1 MGFFG
6 DLVDSVK
13 DVFRDTVSSVG
24 STLGI
29 HELDFN
35 QQIEDAEN
43 EGRQR
48 IKEERERLQ
57 AQLNSAS
64 AKERIAAEKHL
75 AAIEESHK
83 QEMVQLQREAIKASR
98 ESDADFEAKQASLLT
113 AAKKTP
119 TKPKFD
125 RKKMLGL
132 RDRAIR
138 TPSVGPRPGQGAVIP
153 RPTSTSGPRSGQAG
167 ARRPQ

>member
-1 MGFFG
+1 MGWLR
-6 DLVDSVK
+6 DLVSG
-13 DVFRDTVSSVG
+13 VG
-24 STLGI
+24 EVLGI
-29 HELDFN
+29 DELNIN
-35 QQIEDAEN
+35 QQEEDARN
-43 EGRQR
+43 EAIQR
-48 IKEERERLQ
+48 MEEERDRLQ

-64 AKERIAAEKHL
+64 AEERIAAEKEL
-75 AAIEESHK
+75 AKIEESHK
-83 QEMVQLQREAIKASR
+83 KEMVKLQRDAIKASR

-125 RKKMLGL
+125 RKKILGL
-132 RDRAIR
+132 RNRAIR
-138 TPSVGPRPGQGAVIP
+138 TPTVGPRPGQGAVIP

>member
-1 MGFFG
+1 MGFIN
-6 DLVDSVK
+6 DLVDGVRN
-13 DVFRDTVSSVG
+13 VVRDTVSAVG

-29 HELDFN
+29 HDLDFN

-43 EGRQR
+43 EARQR
-48 IKEERERLQ
+48 MEEERERLQ
-57 AQLNSAS
+57 AQLNSTS
-64 AKERIAAEKHL
+64 AKERIAAEKEL
-75 AAIEESHK
+75 AKIEESHK
-83 QEMVQLQREAIKASR
+83 KEMVHLQRDAIKASR
-98 ESDADFEAKQASLLT
+98 ESDADFEAKQASL
-113 AAKKTP
+113 KETP
-119 TKPKFD
+119 TKPEFN

-167 ARRPQ
+167 VRRPQ

>member
-1 MGFFG
+1 MGFIN
-6 DLVDSVK
+6 DLVDGV
-13 DVFRDTVSSVG
+13 RDIVSSVG
-24 STLGI
+24 SALGI
-29 HELDFN
+29 DELDFRG
-35 QQIEDAEN
+35 QEEEAYRKAERQI
-43 EGRQR
+43 
-48 IKEERERLQ
+48 KKERERLQ

-64 AKERIAAEKHL
+64 AKERIAAEKEL

-83 QEMVQLQREAIKASR
+83 KEMVQLQRDAIKASR

-119 TKPKFD
+119 TKPEFD
-125 RKKMLGL
+125 RKKILGL

>member
-1 MGFFG
+1 MGFIN
-6 DLVDSVK
+6 DLVDGV
-13 DVFRDTVSSVG
+13 RDIVSSVG
-24 STLGI
+24 SALGI
-29 HELDFN
+29 DELDFRG
-35 QQIEDAEN
+35 QEEEAYRKAERQI
-43 EGRQR
+43 
-48 IKEERERLQ
+48 KKERERLQ

-64 AKERIAAEKHL
+64 AKERIAAEKEL

-83 QEMVQLQREAIKASR
+83 KEMVQLQRDAIKASR

-119 TKPKFD
+119 TKPEFN

-138 TPSVGPRPGQGAVIP
+138 TPIVSPRPGQDVVIP

>member
-1 MGFFG
+1 MGWLR
-6 DLVDSVK
+6 DLVSG
-13 DVFRDTVSSVG
+13 VG
-24 STLGI
+24 EVLGI
-29 HELDFN
+29 DELNIN

-43 EGRQR
+43 EAIQR
-48 IKEERERLQ
+48 MEEERDRLQ

-64 AKERIAAEKHL
+64 AKERIAAEKEL

-83 QEMVQLQREAIKASR
+83 KEMVQLQRDAIKASR

-113 AAKKTP
+113 AAKKTL
-119 TKPKFD
+119 TKPEFD
-125 RKKMLGL
+125 RKKILGL
-132 RDRAIR
+132 RNRAIR
-138 TPSVGPRPGQGAVIP
+138 TPTVGPRPGQGAVIP

>member
-1 MGFFG
+1 MGWFS
-6 DLVDSVK
+6 DLVDDVK

-29 HELDFN
+29 RELDFN

-64 AKERIAAEKHL
+64 AKERIAAEKEL

-83 QEMVQLQREAIKASR
+83 KEMVQLQRDAIKASR
-98 ESDADFEAKQASLLT
+98 ESDADFEAKQASL
-113 AAKKTP
+113 KETP
-119 TKPKFD
+119 TKPEFD
-125 RKKMLGL
+125 RKKILGL
-132 RDRAIR
+132 RNRAIR
-138 TPSVGPRPGQGAVIP
+138 TPTVGPRPGQGTVIP

-167 ARRPQ
+167 VRRPQ

>member
-138 TPSVGPRPGQGAVIP
+138 TPIVSPRPGQGVVIP

>member
-1 MGFFG
+1 MGIIDDIFSGVGEIFG
-6 DLVDSVK
+6 ID
-13 DVFRDTVSSVG
+13 
-24 STLGI
+24 
-29 HELDFN
+29 ELNIN

-43 EGRQR
+43 EARQR
-48 IKEERERLQ
+48 MEEKRERLQ

-64 AKERIAAEKHL
+64 AKERIAAEKEL
-75 AAIEESHK
+75 AAIEKSHK

-119 TKPKFD
+119 TKPEFD
-125 RKKMLGL
+125 RKKILGL
-132 RDRAIR
+132 RNRAIR
-138 TPSVGPRPGQGAVIP
+138 TPTVGPRPGQGTVIP

>member
-1 MGFFG
+1 MGIIDDIFSGVGEIFG
-6 DLVDSVK
+6 ID
-13 DVFRDTVSSVG
+13 
-24 STLGI
+24 
-29 HELDFN
+29 ELNIN

-43 EGRQR
+43 EARQR
-48 IKEERERLQ
+48 MEEERERLQ

-64 AKERIAAEKHL
+64 AEERIAAEKEL
-75 AAIEESHK
+75 AEIEESHK
-83 QEMVQLQREAIKASR
+83 KEIVQLQREAIKASR
-98 ESDADFEAKQASLLT
+98 ESDADFEAKQASL
-113 AAKKTP
+113 KETP
-119 TKPKFD
+119 TKPEFN